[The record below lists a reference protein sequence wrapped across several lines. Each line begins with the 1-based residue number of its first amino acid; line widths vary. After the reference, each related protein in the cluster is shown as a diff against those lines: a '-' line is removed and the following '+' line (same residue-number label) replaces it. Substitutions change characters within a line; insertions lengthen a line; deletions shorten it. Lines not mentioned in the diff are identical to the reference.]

1 MYKES
6 EALLIQNIDTLR
18 DALRWLA
25 RSYERCKDIKI
36 DKELT
41 EEDFDAFENLTSRYA
56 RTLDILINKVLRT
69 IDIAELEEP
78 GTIIDI
84 INRSEKRGII
94 PNAYRVRELKDL
106 RNEIVHEYNISD
118 LTELFAETLLAA
130 QDVSMI
136 SARAIQYCTD
146 HFKYPGPSMERL

>member
-41 EEDFDAFENLTSRYA
+41 EEDFDAFE
-56 RTLDILINKVLRT
+56 I
-69 IDIAELEEP
+69 
-78 GTIIDI
+78 
-84 INRSEKRGII
+84 
-94 PNAYRVRELKDL
+94 
-106 RNEIVHEYNISD
+106 
-118 LTELFAETLLAA
+118 
-130 QDVSMI
+130 
-136 SARAIQYCTD
+136 
-146 HFKYPGPSMERL
+146 